1 MSLLG
6 NTYIFYGD
14 IYFFQNFLIKLT
26 ILFLVSY
33 SMKIQ
38 TIVSVIKLI
47 LIAAIGTMCEI
58 LGLLSVFSYEF
69 FIGFVH
75 LFEVPCMVLGVLGK
89 KKTFFLRGIVL
100 GYLYTML
107 TNGILEVFWNTF
119 GENGHY
125 GIILFFTCVTVV
137 LGSVMLI
144 QTRRRN
150 KDCFEVELIHNESK
164 IRIKAFY
171 DSGNHL
177 KDPYTQKG
185 VHIIS
190 TQLFSKLALE
200 KDKKV
205 YIPYQSLG
213 NNNGLIEVYYIELLH
228 IYSQKNV
235 IEQHKIPVGVA
246 KEDLFSNKS
255 YEMILNEEVF

>member
-14 IYFFQNFLIKLT
+14 VYFFQNFLIKLT
-26 ILFLVSY
+26 VLFLVSY

-38 TIVSVIKLI
+38 TMVPVIKI
-47 LIAAIGTMCEI
+47 VLIAAIGTMCEI

-69 FIGFVH
+69 FIGMVH

-89 KKTFFLRGIVL
+89 KKTFLLRGIVL

-107 TNGILEVFWNTF
+107 ANGVLEVFWNIF
-119 GENGHY
+119 GENGYY
-125 GIILFFTCVTVV
+125 GIILIFTCVTIIIGGV
-137 LGSVMLI
+137 LFFQSRK
-144 QTRRRN
+144 QN
-150 KDCFEVELIHNESK
+150 KDCYEVELIHNGSK
-164 IRIKAFY
+164 IRMKALY

-177 KDPYTQKG
+177 IDPYTGKG
-185 VHIIS
+185 VHIVS
-190 TQLFSKLALE
+190 AQLPSKLFLDN
-200 KDKKV
+200 DKKV

-213 NNNGLIEVYYIELLH
+213 NSNGLIEVYYIELLQ
-228 IYSQKNV
+228 IYGQKNV
-235 IEQHKIPVGVA
+235 IEQHKIPIGVA
-246 KEDLFSNKS
+246 KEDLFLNKS